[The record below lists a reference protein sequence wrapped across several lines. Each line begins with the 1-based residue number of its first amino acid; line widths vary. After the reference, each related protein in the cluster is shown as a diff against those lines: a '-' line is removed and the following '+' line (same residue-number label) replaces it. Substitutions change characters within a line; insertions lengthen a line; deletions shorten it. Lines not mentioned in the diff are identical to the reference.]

1 MSILNPLYDA
11 IAWVIM
17 RIQAVLAV
25 PFGPTSGV
33 TWALSIVLLVV
44 FLRLIMLP
52 LFVKQVRSQ
61 QRMQQHMPQL
71 QELRKKYKNDK
82 QKLNEET
89 MKYYKEN
96 GVNPL
101 SGCLPLL
108 AQFPVFIS
116 LFSVLKAISNW
127 KKGQPT
133 SYGLTTSFVSD
144 ALRAKVFGVHLSD
157 TFLHGTT
164 PWSVRGVILVSVLIS
179 AATTFLTMRQSMKR
193 GMMQQG
199 PVDPDNPMA
208 QSQKMMAYIAPVF
221 ALSGLYW
228 GYGLVIYWVSNNL
241 WTFGQQYF
249 LFRNLPV
256 VGSATVSAATA
267 PASGTRTAASQS
279 KTAAPSKQAQ
289 GKAVTPSKSVAGKP
303 SAPGGAGTGQS
314 SGAGSRAGKPAA
326 QPAKPARPAQ
336 AAKTGQAAQTEPPA
350 PEELAD
356 DVPATA
362 RGAAKTGGTAK
373 APGSAAKEGNAAT
386 RPSSGTPKAGAT
398 DKPAP
403 ARVRE
408 SGMNGSSASS
418 NGASSALA
426 GGLGRLFG
434 KGKSPASEPEPD
446 ESQKVTVRQQPV
458 RQTRSKRSGK
468 R

>member
-17 RIQAVLAV
+17 RIHAILSV
-25 PFGPTSGV
+25 PFGADSGLA
-33 TWALSIVLLVV
+33 WGLSIVLLVIL
-44 FLRLIMLP
+44 LRLVMLP
-52 LFVKQVRSQ
+52 LFVKQVRAQ

-101 SGCLPLL
+101 SGCLPLI

-116 LFSVLKAISNW
+116 LFSVLRAIADW
-127 KKGQPT
+127 KKGQVPV
-133 SYGLTTSFVSD
+133 YGLTVPVVTS
-144 ALRAKVFGVHLSD
+144 ALHAKIFGVPLAA
-157 TFLHGTT
+157 TFLHGNT
-164 PWSVRGVILVSVLIS
+164 PWHLRIIIFASVLIS
-179 AATTFLTMRQSMKR
+179 CATTYMTMRQSMKR

-208 QSQKMMAYIAPVF
+208 QSQKMMVYIAPFF

-228 GYGLVIYWVSNNL
+228 AYGLVIYWVTNNL

-256 VGSATVSAATA
+256 VGSATVDAAVA
-267 PASGTRTAASQS
+267 PASAGRSATQS
-279 KTAAPSKQAQ
+279 AKAAPARP
-289 GKAVTPSKSVAGKP
+289 AVRATTASR
-303 SAPGGAGTGQS
+303 TGQGS
-314 SGAGSRAGKPAA
+314 KPAAGAAKAPQAAKATQSGKAA
-326 QPAKPARPAQ
+326 QPARATAPVKPSQGAKPGQPVKAAASAGKASALEGKAAPAGKV
-336 AAKTGQAAQTEPPA
+336 AA
-350 PEELAD
+350 PEAQPEA
-356 DVPATA
+356 VK
-362 RGAAKTGGTAK
+362 AA
-373 APGSAAKEGNAAT
+373 APV
-386 RPSSGTPKAGAT
+386 KAGAGS
-398 DKPAP
+398 K
-403 ARVRE
+403 V
-408 SGMNGSSASS
+408 NGSSASS
-418 NGASSALA
+418 ASSDH
-426 GGLGRLFG
+426 GGARGLLRL
-434 KGKSPASEPEPD
+434 GKSKPEPEPVAP
-446 ESQKVTVRQQPV
+446 QKTTVRQQPV

>member
-1 MSILNPLYDA
+1 VSILNPLYDA

-25 PFGPTSGV
+25 PFGETSGV

-44 FLRLIMLP
+44 LLRLIMLP

-116 LFSVLKAISNW
+116 LFSVLRAIADW
-127 KKGQPT
+127 KSGTPT
-133 SYGLTTSFVSD
+133 SYGLTVPFVTH
-144 ALRAKVFGVHLSD
+144 ALHAHVFGVTLAD
-157 TFLHGTT
+157 TFLHSTSS
-164 PWSVRGVILVSVLIS
+164 WSVRGVILFSVLIS

-208 QSQKMMAYIAPVF
+208 QSQKLMAYIAPLF

-228 GYGLVIYWVSNNL
+228 AFGLVIYWVSNNL

-256 VGSATVSAATA
+256 VGSATAAAATA
-267 PASGTRTAASQS
+267 PATGTRTGASAS
-279 KTAAPSKQAQ
+279 KSAAPSRPAP
-289 GKAVTPSKSVAGKP
+289 GKAASTSKSAPGKP
-303 SAPGGAGTGQS
+303 SAAGGTGARQS
-314 SGAGSRAGKPAA
+314 AATSRA
-326 QPAKPARPAQ
+326 ARPAGQ
-336 AAKTGQAAQTEPPA
+336 QGTKTVQPARRQAGQAQRPAPEEVAEDAPVTAGTPSKAGSASKAPGAAAKTGTTAPPS
-350 PEELAD
+350 
-356 DVPATA
+356 TA
-362 RGAAKTGGTAK
+362 RPSGEAAKTATGK
-373 APGSAAKEGNAAT
+373 RAPKQA
-386 RPSSGTPKAGAT
+386 
-398 DKPAP
+398 D
-403 ARVRE
+403 E
-408 SGMNGSSASS
+408 SGVNGSSAPANGTSS
-418 NGASSALA
+418 TQG

-434 KGKSPASEPEPD
+434 RSKPAPEPEEDP
-446 ESQKVTVRQQPV
+446 QKEIVRQQPV

>member
-1 MSILNPLYDA
+1 VSILNPLYDA
-11 IAWVIM
+11 IAWIIM

-25 PFGPTSGV
+25 PFGQTSGV

-44 FLRLIMLP
+44 LLRLVMLP

-116 LFSVLKAISNW
+116 LFSVLRAISNW
-127 KKGQPT
+127 KLGTPT
-133 SYGLTTSFVSD
+133 SYGLTVSFVTHAQS
-144 ALRAKVFGVHLSD
+144 AHVFGVPLD
-157 TFLHGTT
+157 ATFLHGTT

-208 QSQKMMAYIAPVF
+208 QSQKLMAYIAPLF

-228 GYGLVIYWVSNNL
+228 AFGLVIYWVSNNL

-256 VGSATVSAATA
+256 VGSTTAAAAAA
-267 PASGTRTAASQS
+267 PATGTRSAASQARS
-279 KTAAPSKQAQ
+279 TASGKPAQ
-289 GKAVTPSKSVAGKP
+289 GRAASTSKSAAGKP
-303 SAPGGAGTGQS
+303 GAPSAARPGQS
-314 SGAGSRAGKPAA
+314 ATKPAA
-326 QPAKPARPAQ
+326 RPAQAAKPAARPAQ
-336 AAKTGQAAQTEPPA
+336 AAKTGQAARAQAVKTQPPA
-350 PEELAD
+350 QEELAE

-362 RGAAKTGGTAK
+362 GGTAK
-373 APGSAAKEGNAAT
+373 PGGAAQAAGTPAKGAAT
-386 RPSSGTPKAGAT
+386 AARPSGGTAKTGAT
-398 DKPAP
+398 TKRAPAP
-403 ARVRE
+403 AGE
-408 SGMNGSSASS
+408 TGMNGSSAPA
-418 NGASSALA
+418 NGASSALG

-434 KGKSPASEPEPD
+434 KAKPAPEPEEP
-446 ESQKVTVRQQPV
+446 QKVIVRQQQQ
-458 RQTRSKRSGK
+458 RQSRSKRK

>member
-1 MSILNPLYDA
+1 VSILNPLYDA
-11 IAWVIM
+11 IAWIIM
-17 RIQAVLAV
+17 RIQAVLATA
-25 PFGPTSGV
+25 FGPASGV

-44 FLRLIMLP
+44 LLRLIMLP

-116 LFSVLKAISNW
+116 LFSVLRAIAEW
-127 KKGQPT
+127 TPGHPT
-133 SYGLTTSFVSD
+133 SYGLTVPVVTS
-144 ALRAKVFGVHLSD
+144 ALHAHVFGVLLSD
-157 TFLHGTT
+157 KFLFAHPAA
-164 PWSVRGVILVSVLIS
+164 PWSARIVIFVSVLIS
-179 AATTFLTMRQSMKR
+179 AATTYLTMRQSMKR
-193 GMMQQG
+193 GMMNQG

-208 QSQKMMAYIAPVF
+208 QSQKMMIYIAPLF

-228 GYGLVIYWVSNNL
+228 QYGLVIYWVTNNL

-256 VGSATVSAATA
+256 VGSATVDAAVAPASSGKSAAQSAKAAPARPAARATAASKAGQASKPAAASAKAPQAAKATQSGKATPSGKATA
-267 PASGTRTAASQS
+267 PA
-279 KTAAPSKQAQ
+279 
-289 GKAVTPSKSVAGKP
+289 
-303 SAPGGAGTGQS
+303 
-314 SGAGSRAGKPAA
+314 RANA
-326 QPAKPARPAQ
+326 PAKPAQ
-336 AAKTGQAAQTEPPA
+336 AAKPA
-350 PEELAD
+350 
-356 DVPATA
+356 
-362 RGAAKTGGTAK
+362 
-373 APGSAAKEGNAAT
+373 SAAKPAQAAK
-386 RPSSGTPKAGAT
+386 PGASAGKQDDQPEPVKAGASV
-398 DKPAP
+398 KAG
-403 ARVRE
+403 AG
-408 SGMNGSSASS
+408 SGGNGSSASS
-418 NGASSALA
+418 DQGGARGLLR
-426 GGLGRLFG
+426 LGRS
-434 KGKSPASEPEPD
+434 KPEPEPVAP
-446 ESQKVTVRQQPV
+446 QKTTVRQQPV